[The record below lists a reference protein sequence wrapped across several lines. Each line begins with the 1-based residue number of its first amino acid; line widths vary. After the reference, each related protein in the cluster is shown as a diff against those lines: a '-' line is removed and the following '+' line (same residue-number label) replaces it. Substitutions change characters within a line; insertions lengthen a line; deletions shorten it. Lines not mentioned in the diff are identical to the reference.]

1 MNETP
6 TQNIAKA
13 YLARNE
19 NAWEKVD
26 AAIKADVNKGWEI
39 ILELINQA
47 DNNKDLMYIAAG
59 PLEDIIC
66 KHPDQI
72 IERVI
77 ERARQNKRFRF
88 LKIAQQALSGSASL
102 HSNCLFLLHF
112 MLYHPIKA
120 TSPSAGRCAK

>member
-59 PLEDIIC
+59 PLEDII
-66 KHPDQI
+66 
-72 IERVI
+72 
-77 ERARQNKRFRF
+77 
-88 LKIAQQALSGSASL
+88 
-102 HSNCLFLLHF
+102 
-112 MLYHPIKA
+112 
-120 TSPSAGRCAK
+120 